1 MDFAL
6 DSTACAV
13 RDVAADVLSRHEAE
27 WSATFGKPAFG
38 EHGTTHP
45 ADDHDAKLWQA
56 LVDAGLLALTLPES
70 VGGDDLGVL
79 GVAPLLSGLGAAAA
93 VTPAVGAVA
102 AALTLRSADAAT
114 RERLAAPLTRGAWYS
129 VAASEPGDALTARP
143 ATRVVDG
150 TLTGTKTGVLHADG
164 AHAFFVTT
172 ADGVVVVP
180 RDATGVDV
188 RRTPSSSGA
197 GEYTVTFTD
206 VAVAGGDVLG
216 VDSAVLRDHY
226 RLALARYADG
236 LIDGA
241 TRLTA
246 DHVSTREQFGKP
258 IALFQAVSQ
267 QLADIY
273 VIGRGMRLATTAAGW
288 RLSQGL
294 EADRDLTIA
303 LYWLA
308 AEIPAT
314 MRTMTHLHGGIG
326 VDITYPLH
334 RYFSVAK
341 DLARLVGG
349 AYARLDELAST
360 SHEVSRLIARAP
372 HTSTG
377 EVAATSVEVRG
388 TSLETSHADNVHAD
402 NVTAPE
408 DTTMFVDLT
417 AEQYALRDEM
427 RSYFTGLVS
436 SEDAR
441 EMLVDR
447 HGAAYRKVIKR
458 MGDDGRLGVGWP
470 KEYGGKGFGEIEQQI
485 FTNEAVRADV
495 PLPSVTLQTVGPT
508 LQALGTEEQKKRF
521 LPAILAGEVHFAIG
535 YTEPGAGTDLASL
548 VTTAVRDGDH
558 YIVNGQKIFTTGG
571 HDADYI
577 WLACRTDPNGVGQ
590 DGVKRDVPKH
600 KGITILIVDT
610 KDPGFS
616 WTPIITADG
625 AHHVNATYYN
635 DVRVPVSMR
644 VGDEGGGWRLI
655 TTQLNHERVMLGPA
669 GKLDGLAEHVRD
681 WARGTGPDGSVI
693 GEHTDVRRTLAQIDA
708 YVRINEL
715 LNWQVAATGEAIS
728 MADAAATKVF
738 STERLQLVGRMI
750 DEIVGRF
757 GDLADEAT
765 ADLVNWLDAQQKRN
779 AVITFGGG
787 VNEVMRDMIATAG
800 LGLPRA
806 KR

>member
-6 DSTACAV
+6 DATASAV
-13 RDVAADVLSRHEAE
+13 RDVATDVLSRHEAE
-27 WSATFGKPAFG
+27 WSSTFGKHA
-38 EHGTTHP
+38 H
-45 ADDHDAKLWQA
+45 ADDHDAKLWQS
-56 LVDAGLLALTLPES
+56 LVDAGLLALALPES
-70 VGGDDLGVL
+70 AGGDDLGVL
-79 GVAPLLSGLGAAAA
+79 GVAPLLRTLGAAAA
-93 VTPAVGAVA
+93 VTPAIGTIA
-102 AALTLRSADAAT
+102 AELTLRSAAPAT
-114 RERLAAPLTRGAWYS
+114 RERLAAPPARGAWYS
-129 VAASEPGDALTARP
+129 VAVSEPGAALTVNP
-143 ATRVVDG
+143 VTRIIDG
-150 TLTGTKTGVLHADG
+150 KLTGVKTGVLHADG
-164 AHAFFVTT
+164 AVAFFVTT

-180 RDATGVDV
+180 REAAGVTV
-188 RRTPSSSGA
+188 ARTPSSSGA
-197 GEYTVTFTD
+197 GEYTVAFTD
-206 VAVAGGDVLG
+206 VAVAADDILG
-216 VDSAVLRDHY
+216 VDSAVLRDQY

-236 LIDGA
+236 LIEGA

-273 VIGRGMRLATTAAGW
+273 VIGRGMELATTAAGW

-294 EADRDLTIA
+294 AAGRDLTIA
-303 LYWLA
+303 TYWLA

-326 VDITYPLH
+326 VDLTYPLH

-349 AYARLDELAST
+349 AAANLDELASS
-360 SHEVSRLIARAP
+360 SHEVSRLVADAP
-372 HTSTG
+372 RTSTG
-377 EVAATSVEVRG
+377 EKVSSSLVEVPPSLVEVRG
-388 TSLETSHADNVHAD
+388 AQATSLETPHADLETPHAD
-402 NVTAPE
+402 TAPE

-417 AEQYALRDEM
+417 PEQYALRDEM

-436 SEDAR
+436 AEDAR

-447 HGAAYRKVIKR
+447 HGPAYRKVIKQ

-470 KEYGGKGFGEIEQQI
+470 KEYGGKGFGEIEQQL

-508 LQALGTEEQKKRF
+508 LQALGTEEQKQRF

-535 YTEPGAGTDLASL
+535 YTEPDAGTDLASL
-548 VTTAVRDGDH
+548 TTTAVRDGDH

-577 WLACRTDPNGVGQ
+577 WLACRTD
-590 DGVKRDVPKH
+590 KEVPKH

-610 KDPGFS
+610 TDPGFS

-635 DVRVPVSMR
+635 DVKVPVSMR
-644 VGDEGGGWRLI
+644 VGEEGGGWRLI

-669 GKLDGLAEHVRD
+669 GKLDGLAEHVRA
-681 WARGTGPDGSVI
+681 WAHGTGPDGVVI
-693 GEHTDVRRTLAQIDA
+693 GEHTDVTRTLAQIDA

-715 LNWQVAATGEAIS
+715 LNWQVASTGEAIS

-757 GDLADEAT
+757 GDLSDEAT
-765 ADLVNWLDAQQKRN
+765 ADLVNWLDVQQKRN

-800 LGLPRA
+800 LGLPKA